1 MVWVNLPSPQF
12 MLKDISCI
20 ITLYFALFINYVLG
34 RLGLLGQD
42 ITSACS
48 SDTYMTVCRIVL
60 QGGGGACQSYVL
72 LSPVSAITN
81 RTSCTLY
88 RLVYDDSRQLE
99 CPKSRLKMNHESC
112 PLHGEQA
119 RCLS

>member
-12 MLKDISCI
+12 VLKDISCI
-20 ITLYFALFINYVLG
+20 ITLYFALFLNYVLC

-60 QGGGGACQSYVL
+60 QGGGGACQCYKL
-72 LSPVSAITN
+72 MLRRVSAITN
-81 RTSCTLY
+81 RKDCT
-88 RLVYDDSRQLE
+88 DSYMMTLGNWNGPGYILGGNIWRFPNVSL
-99 CPKSRLKMNHESC
+99 P
-112 PLHGEQA
+112 
-119 RCLS
+119 